1 MKQTRGM
8 RLQMLACVMI
18 RYMCVPILQHED
30 FVFSEIEISQGVHFF
45 ASQLWKQI
53 RCRHFYFHSDWC
65 ISGGENERL
74 QFNMQNKVFAL
85 PSRQY
90 FIIFKSFIV
99 LQQQIE
105 KRTHISTDVLL
116 SNVSQM
122 LNIFQSPTQSYFRL
136 NKKMFIT
143 IIETWFC

>member
-1 MKQTRGM
+1 
-8 RLQMLACVMI
+8 
-18 RYMCVPILQHED
+18 
-30 FVFSEIEISQGVHFF
+30 
-45 ASQLWKQI
+45 
-53 RCRHFYFHSDWC
+53 
-65 ISGGENERL
+65 
-74 QFNMQNKVFAL
+74 MQNKVFAL

-90 FIIFKSFIV
+90 FIIFRSYIF